1 MAESFIPVSFE
12 EFCRGLDIVQA
23 DIKQEDKQF
32 VYSIYSYTVEGIS
45 DISEAN
51 VINNLQSLNHLEL
64 IGYCVGEFSYHVE
77 LMNDEL
83 KKKFM
88 NDENTIMMVSSMV
101 ADKYLSLNNFSY
113 NQFAQANKFSPQ
125 ISTLYVYINF
135 MMNIVEKKWNQK
147 DPKFTLLS
155 DLFMKSISICKCT
168 LDLLVRG
175 FNTEAFSCWRTL
187 HECECVLHILS
198 QHGEPV
204 IKAYLKHMNYGFA
217 FRDAMPNKEEQ
228 TKIFM
233 SMKEE
238 MKQYDLKSKDIK
250 KYIEYGW
257 LYSVPGVKENEKF
270 KLNFRDGLELIAGLE
285 KYNKRYE
292 MSSEII
298 HGTPLLIYSSQEYFY
313 FVTLLSTYESFFRL
327 EKLFT
332 LAYSHTVGEQE
343 FTGYLNMRSIYFN
356 HLISIHQRE
365 SERFKYWQQAQ
376 RKNIEKA

>member
-1 MAESFIPVSFE
+1 MAESFVPVSYE
-12 EFCRGLDIVQA
+12 EFYRGLTIVQA
-23 DIKQEDKQF
+23 NLKEEDKQF

-45 DISEAN
+45 DISNTDLLA
-51 VINNLQSLNHLEL
+51 NLQSLNHLEL

-77 LMNDEL
+77 LMSPEV
-83 KKKFM
+83 KEKFM
-88 NDENTIMMVSSMV
+88 KDENTIMMVSSMV

-113 NQFAQANKFSPQ
+113 NQFAQINHFSPQ

-135 MMNIVEKKWNQK
+135 MLNIVEKKWNMK

-187 HECECVLHILS
+187 HECECALHILS

-204 IKAYLKHMNYGFA
+204 VRAYLKHMNYGFA
-217 FRDAMPNKEEQ
+217 FRDAMSDKEEQ
-228 TKIFM
+228 TKVFM

-257 LYSVPGVKENEKF
+257 LYAVPGVKENPNF
-270 KLNFRDGLELIAGLE
+270 KLNFRDGLEMVAGLQE
-285 KYNKRYE
+285 YNKRYE

-298 HGTPLLIYSSQEYFY
+298 HGTPMLIYSSPEYF
-313 FVTLLSTYESFFRL
+313 FFITLLSTYESFFRL

-332 LAYSHTVGEQE
+332 LAYSRTVGKEE
-343 FTGYLNMRSIYFN
+343 FDGYLNMRSIYFS
-356 HLISIHQRE
+356 HLISIHKRE
-365 SERFKYWQQAQ
+365 AERFKFWQQAQ

>member
-1 MAESFIPVSFE
+1 MPDKFVPVPFE
-12 EFCRGLDIVQA
+12 EFCRGLDIIQA
-23 DIKQEDKQF
+23 DIKDEDKQF
-32 VYSIYSYTVEGIS
+32 VYSVYSYTVEGIS
-45 DISEAN
+45 EFSETNLLA
-51 VINNLQSLNHLEL
+51 NLQSINHLEI
-64 IGYCVGEFSYHVE
+64 IGYCVGEFAYLTE
-77 LMNDEL
+77 LLNDERKQSFKNNEDTL
-83 KKKFM
+83 V
-88 NDENTIMMVSSMV
+88 TISSMV

-113 NQFAQANKFSPQ
+113 NQNSLANRFSPQ

-135 MMNIVEKKWNQK
+135 MLNIVKQKWNQK
-147 DPKFTLLS
+147 DPAFTLLS

-187 HECECVLHILS
+187 HECECVLSILS
-198 QHGEPV
+198 KYGEPV

-217 FRDAMPNKEEQ
+217 FRDAMPDKEEQ

-257 LYSVPGVKENEKF
+257 LYAVPGVKENENF
-270 KLNFRDGLELIAGLE
+270 KLNFRDGLESVAGLE
-285 KYNKRYE
+285 SYSKRYE

-298 HGTPLLIYSSQEYFY
+298 HGTPLLVYSSPEYFY

-327 EKLFT
+327 ENLFK
-332 LAYSHTVGEQE
+332 LAYS
-343 FTGYLNMRSIYFN
+343 RSIGEDELKNYIGMRNVYFN
-356 HLISIHQRE
+356 HLVNIHQRE
-365 SERFKYWQQAQ
+365 SERFSYWQKSQ
-376 RKNIEKA
+376 REIARK